1 MESKS
6 LVLVKDSFH
15 INLRKSIIGLLV
27 VPVIF
32 DSKVHAVQILHDVI
46 IKNENLKKGINEETA
61 TSLNT
66 IFHINL
72 KDYYCF
78 CYSNK
83 TNDIVIGY
91 RIIEMIDTR
100 YVN

>member
-27 VPVIF
+27 APVIF
-32 DSKVHAVQILHDVI
+32 DSKIHAVEILHDI
-46 IKNENLKKGINEETA
+46 IENEDLKKGINEEIVQ
-61 TSLNT
+61 SLVT
-66 IFHINL
+66 DFHIDL

>member
-32 DSKVHAVQILHDVI
+32 DSKIHAVEILHDI
-46 IKNENLKKGINEETA
+46 IENEDLKKGINEETV

-83 TNDIVIGY
+83 TNNIVIGY
-91 RIIEMIDTR
+91 RIIEMIDTK
-100 YVN
+100 YIN

>member
-6 LVLVKDSFH
+6 LILVKDSFH

-32 DSKVHAVQILHDVI
+32 DSKVHAVEILHDI
-46 IKNENLKKGINEETA
+46 IENEDLKKGINEETVQ
-61 TSLNT
+61 SLNT

-91 RIIEMIDTR
+91 RIIEMIDTK
-100 YVN
+100 YIN

>member
-32 DSKVHAVQILHDVI
+32 DSKIHAVEILHDI
-46 IKNENLKKGINEETA
+46 IENENLKKGINEETVQ
-61 TSLNT
+61 SLNT
-66 IFHINL
+66 IFHSNL

>member
-32 DSKVHAVQILHDVI
+32 DSKIHAVEILHDI
-46 IKNENLKKGINEETA
+46 IENENLKKGINEETVQ
-61 TSLNT
+61 SLNT
-66 IFHINL
+66 IFHSNL

-91 RIIEMIDTR
+91 RIIEMIDTK
-100 YVN
+100 YIN

>member
-6 LVLVKDSFH
+6 LALVKDSFH

-32 DSKVHAVQILHDVI
+32 DSKIHAVEILHDI
-46 IKNENLKKGINEETA
+46 IENENLKKGINEETVQ
-61 TSLNT
+61 SLNT
-66 IFHINL
+66 VFHSNL

-91 RIIEMIDTR
+91 RIIEMIDTK
-100 YVN
+100 YIN

>member
-6 LVLVKDSFH
+6 LVLVKDSFN
-15 INLRKSIIGLLV
+15 INLKKSIIGLLIIPV
-27 VPVIF
+27 VF
-32 DSKVHAVQILHDVI
+32 DSKIHAVEILHDI
-46 IKNENLKKGINEETA
+46 IENENIKKGINEETVQ
-61 TSLNT
+61 SLNT

-91 RIIEMIDTR
+91 RLVEMIDTK
-100 YVN
+100 YLN

>member
-32 DSKVHAVQILHDVI
+32 DSKVHAVEILHDI
-46 IKNENLKKGINEETA
+46 IENENLEKSINEETV

-91 RIIEMIDTR
+91 RIIEMIDTK
-100 YVN
+100 YIN

>member
-6 LVLVKDSFH
+6 LVLIKDSFH

-32 DSKVHAVQILHDVI
+32 DSKIHAVEILHDI
-46 IKNENLKKGINEETA
+46 IENEDLKKGINEETV

-91 RIIEMIDTR
+91 RIIEMIDTK
-100 YVN
+100 YIN

>member
-1 MESKS
+1 MESKN

-15 INLRKSIIGLLV
+15 INLRKAIIGLLV
-27 VPVIF
+27 VPVVF
-32 DSKVHAVQILHDVI
+32 DSKIHAIEILHDI
-46 IKNENLKKGINEETA
+46 IENEDLKKGINEETV

-91 RIIEMIDTR
+91 RIIEMIDTK
-100 YVN
+100 YIN

>member
-6 LVLVKDSFH
+6 FVLIKDSFN

-32 DSKVHAVQILHDVI
+32 DSKIHAVEILHDI
-46 IKNENLKKGINEETA
+46 IENEDLKKGINEETVQ
-61 TSLNT
+61 SLNT
-66 IFHINL
+66 IFYINL

-91 RIIEMIDTR
+91 RIIEMIDTK
-100 YVN
+100 YIN

>member
-6 LVLVKDSFH
+6 LVLVKDSFQL
-15 INLRKSIIGLLV
+15 NLKKSIIGLLV

-32 DSKVHAVQILHDVI
+32 DSKIHAVEILHDI
-46 IKNENLKKGINEETA
+46 IENENIKKGINEETVQ
-61 TSLNT
+61 SLNT

-83 TNDIVIGY
+83 TNDIIIGY
-91 RIIEMIDTR
+91 RFVEMIDTK
-100 YVN
+100 YIN

>member
-15 INLRKSIIGLLV
+15 INLRKSIIELLV

-32 DSKVHAVQILHDVI
+32 DSKIHAVEILHDI
-46 IKNENLKKGINEETA
+46 IENEDLKKGINEETV

-91 RIIEMIDTR
+91 RIIEMIDTK
-100 YVN
+100 YIK

>member
-6 LVLVKDSFH
+6 LVLVKDSFN
-15 INLRKSIIGLLV
+15 INLRKSIIGLLI

-32 DSKVHAVQILHDVI
+32 DSKIHAVEILHDI
-46 IKNENLKKGINEETA
+46 IENEDLKKGINEETV

-91 RIIEMIDTR
+91 RIIEMIDTK
-100 YVN
+100 YIN

>member
-32 DSKVHAVQILHDVI
+32 DSKIHVVEILHDI
-46 IKNENLKKGINEETA
+46 IENEDLKKGINEETV

-91 RIIEMIDTR
+91 RIIEMIDTK
-100 YVN
+100 YIN

>member
-1 MESKS
+1 MKSKS
-6 LVLVKDSFH
+6 LVLIKDSFH

-32 DSKVHAVQILHDVI
+32 DSKIHAVEILHDI
-46 IKNENLKKGINEETA
+46 IENENLKKGINEETVQ
-61 TSLNT
+61 SLNT
-66 IFHINL
+66 IFHSNL

-83 TNDIVIGY
+83 SENVILGY
-91 RIIEMIDTR
+91 RFVEMIDTR
-100 YVN
+100 FEN

>member
-1 MESKS
+1 MESKN
-6 LVLVKDSFH
+6 LVLVKDLFKL
-15 INLRKSIIGLLV
+15 NLKKSIIGLLV

-32 DSKVHAVQILHDVI
+32 DSKIHAAEILHDI
-46 IKNENLKKGINEETA
+46 IENENIKKGINEETVQ
-61 TSLNT
+61 SLNT

-83 TNDIVIGY
+83 TNDTIIGY
-91 RIIEMIDTR
+91 RLVEMIDTK
-100 YVN
+100 YID

>member
-6 LVLVKDSFH
+6 LVLVKDSFN

-32 DSKVHAVQILHDVI
+32 DSKIHAVEILHDI
-46 IKNENLKKGINEETA
+46 IENEDLKKGINEETVQ
-61 TSLNT
+61 SLNT
-66 IFHINL
+66 VFHINL

-78 CYSNK
+78 WYSNK

-91 RIIEMIDTR
+91 RIIEMIDTK
-100 YVN
+100 YIN

>member
-32 DSKVHAVQILHDVI
+32 DSKIHAVEILHDI
-46 IKNENLKKGINEETA
+46 IENEDLKKGINEETV

-100 YVN
+100 FEN